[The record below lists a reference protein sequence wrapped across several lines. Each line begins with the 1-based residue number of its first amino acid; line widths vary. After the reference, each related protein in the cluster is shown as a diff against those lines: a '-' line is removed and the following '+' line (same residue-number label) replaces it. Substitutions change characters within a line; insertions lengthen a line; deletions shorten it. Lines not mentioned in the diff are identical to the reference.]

1 MEEGDR
7 VDLAMDI
14 RHVHHQRDGPFNLG
28 HLHYLMCGNQT
39 VFANSSGCKLFFS
52 AIRLQWKIS
61 GRALRTLRDHENDL
75 VEFLRLEFE
84 HAPIISDL
92 FTDVA
97 MFYLLE
103 QPDSDGLAIMATI
116 MKDIYDTQWKHWT
129 DMNTN
134 SGHRGARLVIAHA
147 QATSNQLSNFVLA
160 FKQGNSQLRKWA
172 EETASRHLMA
182 IITPGHLPAPASSGR
197 NRKMSVHQTALGR
210 PGTTNH
216 KRKVHE
222 TSFSSQTPFAAKK
235 IKTETDAEKLSNA
248 MSNQVVPARQVTRL
262 PVRRA
267 GAPHTNTHGEL
278 LKDQI
283 SKVDTKIAEMSAGSS
298 MFEKH
303 SRYGKPA
310 GGARKHNAQVSDQ
323 SSRLSSQGA
332 EDRVARLSRSRDVV
346 YPNISARAFTSS
358 RSAEDDVTRLLRSR
372 RSTQP
377 TTSSNEKLV
386 SSRAQSLKDELAAVN
401 AQLAE
406 MNNTDG
412 GIAYPSTPVDG
423 PSYHDYMLSQLN
435 DQQKRRSSGSEE
447 GEVIE
452 Y

>member
-1 MEEGDR
+1 
-7 VDLAMDI
+7 
-14 RHVHHQRDGPFNLG
+14 
-28 HLHYLMCGNQT
+28 
-39 VFANSSGCKLFFS
+39 
-52 AIRLQWKIS
+52 
-61 GRALRTLRDHENDL
+61 
-75 VEFLRLEFE
+75 
-84 HAPIISDL
+84 
-92 FTDVA
+92 
-97 MFYLLE
+97 
-103 QPDSDGLAIMATI
+103 
-116 MKDIYDTQWKHWT
+116 
-129 DMNTN
+129 
-134 SGHRGARLVIAHA
+134 
-147 QATSNQLSNFVLA
+147 
-160 FKQGNSQLRKWA
+160 
-172 EETASRHLMA
+172 
-182 IITPGHLPAPASSGR
+182 
-197 NRKMSVHQTALGR
+197 
-210 PGTTNH
+210 
-216 KRKVHE
+216 
-222 TSFSSQTPFAAKK
+222 
-235 IKTETDAEKLSNA
+235 
-248 MSNQVVPARQVTRL
+248 MSNQVLRARQVTRL

-267 GAPHTNTHGEL
+267 GAPHTDTHGEL

-323 SSRLSSQGA
+323 SGRFSFSQGA
-332 EDRVARLSRSRDVV
+332 EGRVARLSRSRDVV

-406 MNNTDG
+406 MNTTDG

-435 DQQKRRSSGSEE
+435 DEQKRRSSGSAE